1 MTKKF
6 LCTKT
11 EPVVETKAGKLR
23 GFRLDS
29 TYIFQGIEY
38 AWAERF
44 QPPQP
49 VKPWEGIKD
58 ALSYGFVCPLLH
70 QETPN
75 GEVMVPHRYWPMSEH
90 CQNLNVWTQT
100 LDPQAKKP
108 VLVWLHGGGFSAGSA
123 IEHVAYDGENMSKYG
138 DVVVVSVNHRL
149 NVLGYFDMEPYGEKY
164 KNSCNAGNADL
175 VAALQWIHENIANFG
190 GDPEN
195 VTLFGQSGGGMK
207 VYTLMQTP
215 AADGLFHKGIVMSGV
230 LGRGFVREEKTDSR
244 PLITAILKEL
254 GLSEGDAQKLET
266 VPYGDLTA
274 AYEKVAPE
282 LQRQGLYTGNSP
294 VPNDFYLGDPRTVGF
309 TEHAKTI
316 PVMVGSVFGEFA
328 FGPAVPVRNDLTEA
342 EKAALI
348 QKKFGEHSEKL
359 ISLFRKAWPEKD
371 LTCLLTEDVIFRA
384 PSREFIEC
392 KAQCPES
399 PIFSYLF
406 AYDFPYDGGKTAWH
420 CSDIP
425 FVFHNMEL
433 VPVCN
438 EPGVT
443 DKLQDNVFTA
453 YINFARNG
461 DPGHPG
467 LPQWPACTPGN
478 EHIMVFDRECSLRDN
493 FDHELTDLLEQVT
506 PPWSFGGNDEE
517 ENKIQH

>member
-1 MTKKF
+1 MTKTF
-6 LCTKT
+6 VCTKT
-11 EPVVETKAGKLR
+11 EPVVQTKAGKLR

-38 AWAERF
+38 AWADRF

-49 VKPWEGIKD
+49 VQPWDGVKD

-75 GEVMVPHRYWPMSEH
+75 GEVLVPHRYWPMSEH
-90 CQNLNVWTQT
+90 CQNLNVWTQS

-108 VLVWLHGGGFSAGSA
+108 VMVWLHGGGFSAGSA
-123 IEHVAYDGENMSKYG
+123 IEQQAYDGENMSKYG

-175 VAALQWIHENIANFG
+175 VAALEWVHENIAAFG

-215 AADGLFHKGIVMSGV
+215 AADGLFQKGIVMSGV

-244 PLITAILKEL
+244 PLVRAILEEL
-254 GLSEGDAQKLET
+254 GLTEADAQKLET
-266 VPYGDLTA
+266 IPYADLAA
-274 AYEKVAPE
+274 AYEKVAPD
-282 LQRQGLYTGNSP
+282 LQKKGEYTGNSP
-294 VPNDFYLGDPRTVGF
+294 VPNDFYVGDPRTVGF

-328 FGPAVPVRNDLTEA
+328 FAPAVPTKNNLSEE
-342 EKAALI
+342 EKTALVE
-348 QKKFGEHSEKL
+348 KKYGEHSGEL
-359 ISLFRKAWPEKD
+359 IRLFRKAWPEKD
-371 LTCLLTEDVIFRA
+371 LTCLLTVDSIFRT

-392 KAQCPES
+392 KAKCPES
-399 PIFSYLF
+399 PTFSYLF
-406 AYDFPYDGGKTAWH
+406 AYDFLYDGGKTAWH

-425 FVFHNMEL
+425 FVFHNMEM

-443 DKLQDNVFTA
+443 DKLQENVFGA
-453 YINFARNG
+453 YIAFARNG
-461 DPGHPG
+461 DPSHPG
-467 LPQWPACTPGN
+467 LPAWPACHPGE
-478 EHIMVFDRECSLRDN
+478 EHVMVFDRECSLRTN
-493 FDHELTDLLEQVT
+493 FDQEMIALHGKAS
-506 PPWSFGGNDEE
+506 PPWPFGGGDDDQP
-517 ENKIQH
+517 IQH